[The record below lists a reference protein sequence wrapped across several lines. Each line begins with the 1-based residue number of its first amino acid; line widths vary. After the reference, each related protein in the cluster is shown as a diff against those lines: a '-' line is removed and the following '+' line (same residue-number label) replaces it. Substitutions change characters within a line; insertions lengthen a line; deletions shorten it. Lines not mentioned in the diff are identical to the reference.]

1 MSLMKIES
9 IHAYR
14 VHDIPE
20 QIRRKMD
27 INATTT
33 KLGDVSENIS
43 QFGIDVSADPN
54 FRTLLSDIATYD
66 STDNG
71 FEIPIINVGADN
83 DIALFNESSRI
94 YNFIAV
100 VTLNPI
106 NETRSTE
113 ERCIVVGYTSEC
125 EPSFGG
131 FLPDDTKLFINDIY
145 GLSVSYQVSP
155 TGQRYTTD
163 NSFRIVDNYVL
174 ANALPASSN
183 SLFGGAESYVL
194 PDNMMAIA
202 NMQDQYDI
210 QPREG
215 EVIRNT
221 AEFRQTPQC
230 VSANMVSPDQF
241 ALNASTGFLYGLKSL
256 NDVNPEYSSWSNS
269 VASQS
274 KVYFRQKRLEMDL
287 GANPFVET
295 LRNHLSA
302 GGFASRGNDTLRT
315 GSFTLADLK
324 MCLGNPN
331 DVDRWISDSVSESER
346 NLGPTYGADAWS
358 SNTMASIMSY
368 DIAER
373 LSPIMSK
380 HLVGEVT
387 FTFSTMDYVNGELGT
402 AVIVPE
408 SVRALDRHGK
418 VPAVLIQ
425 AFRQVL
431 EYGLISIVT
440 KNHRIPVRAQ
450 VMASL
455 GGAVRVELLVDGAPA
470 PEAFTRASF
479 MSGRLNTTTT
489 SDGTYVGELASKLNK
504 FTGAI
509 KEGFEAHLTNEAKSN
524 IFTDD
529 VSGSTSDLF
538 GGQTDSLFGAST
550 SNDNGLFGTPTDKFK
565 F

>member
-1 MSLMKIES
+1 MSLMKLES

-20 QIRRKMD
+20 QARLKMD
-27 INATTT
+27 INATVT

-66 STDNG
+66 STENG
-71 FEIPIINVGADN
+71 LEIPIINVGADN
-83 DIALFNESSRI
+83 DVSLFNSNSRI

-100 VTLNPI
+100 VTLNPL

-145 GLSVSYQVSP
+145 GLSVTYQTGP
-155 TGQRYTTD
+155 TGNRFVTD

-174 ANALPASSN
+174 ANALPAQVGG
-183 SLFGGAESYVL
+183 LFGNGPESYVL

-202 NMQDQYDI
+202 NMQDQYDVR
-210 QPREG
+210 PGDG

-230 VSANMVSPDQF
+230 VSSTMVSPDQF
-241 ALNASTGFLYGLKSL
+241 AMNASTGFLYGLKSL
-256 NDVNPEYSSWSNS
+256 NEMNPEYSSWSNS

-287 GANPFVET
+287 GANPFVEA

-302 GGFASRGNDTLRT
+302 KGFSAAGNATLST
-315 GSFTLADLK
+315 GAFTLADLK
-324 MCLGNPN
+324 RVIGNPN
-331 DVDRWISDSVSESER
+331 DCDRWVSSSVSESER
-346 NLGPTYGADAWS
+346 NLGPTFGADAWTS
-358 SNTMASIMSY
+358 HTMASIASY
-368 DIAER
+368 DIANR
-373 LSPIMSK
+373 LSPIMAK

-387 FTFSTMDYVNGELGT
+387 FSFSTMDYVNGELGT
-402 AVIVPE
+402 AIIVPE

-418 VPAVLIQ
+418 VPTALMQ
-425 AFRQVL
+425 SFRQTL
-431 EYGLISIVT
+431 EFGLISIVT
-440 KNHRIPVRAQ
+440 KNHRVPMRCQ
-450 VMASL
+450 VMSSL
-455 GGAVRVELLVDGAPA
+455 GGATRVELIVDGAPGA
-470 PEAFTRASF
+470 EAFTYASF

-489 SDGTYVGELASKLNK
+489 ADGKYVSQLAEKLNK

-509 KEGFEAHLTNEAKSN
+509 KEGFEAHLTHQAKSN
-524 IFTDD
+524 IFSDD
-529 VSGSTSDLF
+529 MTPTSDLF
-538 GGQTDSLFGAST
+538 GGQTSSMFGEQ
-550 SNDNGLFGTPTDKFK
+550 SNDGGLFGSGNDNLKF
-565 F
+565 